1 MKKFITILIA
11 FILLISCHK
20 KKPEFLGIDS
30 VSISGLKEDSMLFDI
45 NYSIYNPNA
54 VGTKLRQSAMSVY
67 YKDTLVG
74 NGYLYKETKLPAS
87 DTISLP
93 VRCEIKLATLS
104 HYYPE
109 MILKDSSV
117 FTLKANGKV
126 DFFMNSF
133 NVAINDKITLNT
145 KEIILSEI
153 NKRLSGGG
161 NLSLKEISI
170 EKLPSL
176 NETEMNLALAVNN
189 TFPFEYTLK
198 HLQLY
203 FYDVDGRNKIG
214 SWLLDKPVKQ
224 AAQTQTKIAVAAKMQ
239 NLSVLKQ
246 GVLNLLSGKK
256 QEIKIKGDATI
267 TIKGYAFT
275 IPIEESIPMNLSLLS
290 GF

>member
-176 NETEMNLALAVNN
+176 NETEMNLAL
-189 TFPFEYTLK
+189 
-198 HLQLY
+198 
-203 FYDVDGRNKIG
+203 GC
-214 SWLLDKPVKQ
+214 
-224 AAQTQTKIAVAAKMQ
+224 
-239 NLSVLKQ
+239 
-246 GVLNLLSGKK
+246 
-256 QEIKIKGDATI
+256 
-267 TIKGYAFT
+267 
-275 IPIEESIPMNLSLLS
+275 
-290 GF
+290 